1 MLKSELEDAL
11 AAANAKAAVSQRVE
25 DTIIVD
31 LYEVECAFCEGS
43 YEIQYRVVL
52 GETEFYFCEGCI
64 DDFVKVL
71 EALGYKY
78 NPHSRNKKF
87 IPID

>member
-43 YEIQYRVVL
+43 YEIQYRVL
-52 GETEFYFCEGCI
+52 TI
-64 DDFVKVL
+64 L
-71 EALGYKY
+71 
-78 NPHSRNKKF
+78 
-87 IPID
+87 